1 MARNH
6 LTAGLCLVAVAY
18 GAAACRSNK
27 KDTTP
32 VAQIQ
37 TQTPPQTVNEPVT
50 VTGCLRAGDA
60 SDTFVLTASE
70 TKDGTTPATYVL
82 SSSNNGV
89 NLRDN
94 VGERVE
100 VSGVLKTEQQVSTVT
115 PAAPPAN
122 KPTGTAG
129 TPTVETQAQLDM
141 RHLAVNSMNRIGG
154 HCDTK

>member
-1 MARNH
+1 
-6 LTAGLCLVAVAY
+6 
-18 GAAACRSNK
+18 
-27 KDTTP
+27 
-32 VAQIQ
+32 
-37 TQTPPQTVNEPVT
+37 VT

-82 SSSNNGV
+82 SSRDNGV

-94 VGERVE
+94 IGERVE
-100 VSGVLKTEQQVSTVT
+100 VTGVLSTEQRVSTMT

-122 KPTGTAG
+122 NPTGTSG
-129 TPTVETQAQLDM
+129 TPTVATQAQLDV

-154 HCDTK
+154 HCDK